1 MRDSIRVQESID
13 MAAGIEAG
21 DGAGEPPVPTETLAE
36 DVAGGSQWHPLTAAA
51 LVGGVLAAGTGAY
64 LGTRALARRNAG
76 KDGKVSS
83 VMQAA
88 ITATDL
94 KCDKRLSEPRVA
106 HEPSVPREPSV
117 G

>member
-1 MRDSIRVQESID
+1 
-13 MAAGIEAG
+13 MAASIEAG
-21 DGAGEPPVPTETLAE
+21 DGAGERPPANEALAE

-51 LVGGVLAAGTGAY
+51 LVGGVIAAGTGAY

-94 KCDKRLSEPRVA
+94 KCDKSLNEPRVA
-106 HEPSVPREPSV
+106 PEPRTPREPSV

>member
-1 MRDSIRVQESID
+1 
-13 MAAGIEAG
+13 MAASIKPG
-21 DGAGEPPVPTETLAE
+21 DGSAQPQPGAETLAE
-36 DVAGGSQWHPLTAAA
+36 DVAGGSQWHPMTAAA
-51 LVGGVLAAGTGAY
+51 LVGGVIAAGTGAY

-88 ITATDL
+88 ITASDL
-94 KCDKRLSEPRVA
+94 ACHKGPAARVPASPKEPSVTSEPGVPHEPRV
-106 HEPSVPREPSV
+106 

>member
-1 MRDSIRVQESID
+1 
-13 MAAGIEAG
+13 MAASIKPG
-21 DGAGEPPVPTETLAE
+21 DGSGQPQPGPDTLAE

-88 ITATDL
+88 ITASDL
-94 KCDKRLSEPRVA
+94 ACDKSLSEPRVA
-106 HEPSVPREPSV
+106 PEPSVPREPRV

>member
-1 MRDSIRVQESID
+1 
-13 MAAGIEAG
+13 MAASIKPG
-21 DGAGEPPVPTETLAE
+21 DGSAQPLPGPDDTLAE

-88 ITATDL
+88 ITASDL
-94 KCDKRLSEPRVA
+94 GCGKVPSEPKVA
-106 HEPSVPREPSV
+106 AEPRVPREPRL